1 MSNRSEPMLSAYLH
15 SRGAELGLPVSGTFE
30 LTSRCNFSCPMC
42 YVHLQNAKPEQEL
55 TATQWL
61 ELAQRGKDRGMVF
74 VLLTGGEPFL
84 RKDFFEIYEGMRAMG
99 LMITINTNGSLL
111 TGEIRR
117 KLIENPP
124 VRLNISLYGGCDETY
139 RNMCGQPAFDTVVD
153 NIRSLKEAG
162 IDVRLNYSIISQN
175 RQDMKKILDISR
187 EMNVQIKASSYMY
200 PPSRLD
206 CSTPCNRLTA
216 EESAACAVE
225 WDRLR
230 LSPEELMQR
239 RMSIQNLECAVEYDD
254 GVGCRAGVTSFW
266 ITWDGHMLPCGM
278 MTGPVVDVLDCGFD
292 HAWDQIRSAVKQI
305 HLPAECRTCGK
316 RSVCSVCAAVCQSE
330 TGKFDAV
337 PDYVCRR
344 TDEMLQLMRKD
355 IQ

>member
-42 YVHLQNAKPEQEL
+42 YVHLQNAKSEQEL

-187 EMNVQIKASSYMY
+187 EMNVQ
-200 PPSRLD
+200 
-206 CSTPCNRLTA
+206 TP
-216 EESAACAVE
+216 
-225 WDRLR
+225 
-230 LSPEELMQR
+230 Q
-239 RMSIQNLECAVEYDD
+239 
-254 GVGCRAGVTSFW
+254 
-266 ITWDGHMLPCGM
+266 
-278 MTGPVVDVLDCGFD
+278 
-292 HAWDQIRSAVKQI
+292 
-305 HLPAECRTCGK
+305 
-316 RSVCSVCAAVCQSE
+316 
-330 TGKFDAV
+330 
-337 PDYVCRR
+337 
-344 TDEMLQLMRKD
+344 
-355 IQ
+355 